1 MKLICTNLHQVETI
15 DINKAIRRLTT
26 IIADVQVFTATTT
39 ATATISTITTT
50 TATSTA
56 TLVLT
61 SSGDN

>member
-1 MKLICTNLHQVETI
+1 VETI